1 MAEPESCDTAED
13 PDAAGPVPAI
23 GKSVARRF
31 ASQGLSL
38 LLLAGAMYLLFPAL
52 LEVFSSWDRV
62 SSLQPAWLALVAACQ
77 LVAFAFVWA
86 LQRLVLRTDT
96 WFAVVTSQLAGNA
109 AGRVIPGGAATG
121 AAVQF
126 RLLRTAGVSTAN
138 ATSGLAAAGL
148 LQLGTTLAM
157 PLIALPALLFGAPA
171 PRSLLNAALFG
182 GALFIALFVVVA
194 VAITGDAMLSTA
206 GRAVDAARRRIP
218 RVSIPAQATAAVLLR
233 ERNSLRVSLGA
244 SWMRAAGYSVGRAL
258 FDYLT
263 LLAAIAAFDSDARPS
278 LVLLAFTASTLLG
291 MVPVTPG
298 GLGFV
303 EAGLA
308 GTLALAGVS
317 AGDAVG
323 VVLLYRLVSFWLPIP
338 VGLVAGVVHR
348 FHFARVGSLEEDG
361 IDDGAVHDE

>member
-1 MAEPESCDTAED
+1 MAEPEPSDG
-13 PDAAGPVPAI
+13 DAVRDSAASPHRPA
-23 GKSVARRF
+23 VRRY

-38 LLLAGAMYLLFPAL
+38 VLLGGAMYLLAPAL

-62 SSLQPAWLALVAACQ
+62 SSLQPAWLALVAGCQ
-77 LVAFAFVWA
+77 VIAFWFVWA
-86 LQRLVLRTDT
+86 LQRLVLRTDA
-96 WFAVVTSQLAGNA
+96 WFGVVTSQLAGNA

-157 PLIALPALLFGAPA
+157 PLIALPALVFGAPA

-182 GALFIALFVVVA
+182 GALFVALFVLVA
-194 VAITGDAMLSTA
+194 VIFTGDAVLSMVGTVVDATRRRLPRASAPARSTA
-206 GRAVDAARRRIP
+206 E
-218 RVSIPAQATAAVLLR
+218 VLLR
-233 ERNSLRVSLGA
+233 ERDSLRASLGTR
-244 SWMRAAGYSVGRAL
+244 WVRAAGYSVGRAL

-263 LLAAIAAFDSDARPS
+263 LLAAIAAFDADARPA
-278 LVLLAFTASTLLG
+278 LVLLAFTASSLLG

-323 VVLLYRLVSFWLPIP
+323 VVLLYRLASFWLPIP
-338 VGLVAGVVHR
+338 AGFVAGVVHR
-348 FHFARVGSLEEDG
+348 YRFPRTGPLEQDG
-361 IDDGAVHDE
+361 VHDGAVDDQ

>member
-1 MAEPESCDTAED
+1 MAEPEPSGAGGDAEAHD
-13 PDAAGPVPAI
+13 HHGLTRP
-23 GKSVARRF
+23 VARRF

-38 LLLAGAMYLLFPAL
+38 VVLGGAMYLLAPAL

-62 SSLQPAWLALVAACQ
+62 SSLQPGWLALVAACQ
-77 LVAFAFVWA
+77 VVSFWFVWA
-86 LQRLVLRTDT
+86 LQRLVLRTDA

-109 AGRVIPGGAATG
+109 AGRVIPGAAATG

-126 RLLRTAGVSTAN
+126 RLLRSAGVSTAN

-157 PLIALPALLFGAPA
+157 PLVALPALVFGAPA

-182 GALFIALFVVVA
+182 GALFIALFVLVA
-194 VAITGDAMLSTA
+194 VVFTGDGVLS
-206 GRAVDAARRRIP
+206 AVGAAIDAARRRLP
-218 RVSIPAQATAAVLLR
+218 RVAAPVKATAEVLLR
-233 ERNSLRVSLGA
+233 ERDSLRTSLGTA
-244 SWMRAAGYSVGRAL
+244 WLRAAGYSVGRAL

-263 LLAAIAAFDSDARPS
+263 LLMAIAALGADARPS
-278 LVLLAFTASTLLG
+278 LVLLAFTASSLLG

-303 EAGLA
+303 EAGLT

-323 VVLLYRLVSFWLPIP
+323 AVLLYRLVSFWLPIP
-338 VGLVAGVVHR
+338 IGFVAGVVHR
-348 FHFARVGSLEEDG
+348 RRFGRTHPHLGSDPG
-361 IDDGAVHDE
+361 DAGATQA